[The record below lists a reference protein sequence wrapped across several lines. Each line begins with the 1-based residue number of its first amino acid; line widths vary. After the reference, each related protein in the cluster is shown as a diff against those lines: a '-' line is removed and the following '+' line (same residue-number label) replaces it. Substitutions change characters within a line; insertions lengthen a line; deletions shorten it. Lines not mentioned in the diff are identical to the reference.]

1 MSELV
6 KNKKILIIAAH
17 PDDETLGCGAT
28 IHRLSK
34 DNEIQ
39 LITFTDGESSRG
51 DVQKNRNEKL
61 EYVSEILGIDS
72 FSYGNFPDNAMD
84 SVSLLNICKFL
95 DSQIEVEPD
104 IIFTHFYGD
113 LNIDHQLV
121 TRATLTV
128 FRPQSGKKQQIYSYY
143 VPSSTD
149 YNPINNF
156 DGNCYFQVS
165 GENINRKFKAL
176 QVYQNEMREYPHS
189 RSHDNVLNLMKVWG
203 SEIGFHAAEKFKLIR
218 GVI

>member
-1 MSELV
+1 
-6 KNKKILIIAAH
+6 
-17 PDDETLGCGAT
+17 
-28 IHRLSK
+28 
-34 DNEIQ
+34 

-51 DVQKNRNEKL
+51 DLQKNRNEKL

-84 SVSLLNICKFL
+84 SVPLLDICKFL

-121 TRATLTV
+121 ARATFTV
-128 FRPQSGKKQQIYSYY
+128 FRPQSGKKQKIYSYY

-149 YNPINNF
+149 YNPIDNF

-203 SEIGFHAAEKFKLIR
+203 SEVGLHAAEKFKLIR
-218 GVI
+218 NVK